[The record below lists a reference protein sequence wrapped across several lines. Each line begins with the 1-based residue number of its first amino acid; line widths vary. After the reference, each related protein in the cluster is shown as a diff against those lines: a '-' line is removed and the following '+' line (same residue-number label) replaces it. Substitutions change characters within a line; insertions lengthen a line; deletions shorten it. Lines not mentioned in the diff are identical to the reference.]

1 MVGLIAGVVWVG
13 VAEVEVV
20 LVELV
25 VTVKD
30 RLVDEVENEVTDLAW
45 VEELLDLEFDELL
58 IFDLV
63 DVVEESEKELDV
75 DLFDEV
81 EVCTNDELEVVT
93 VEVPSM

>member
-30 RLVDEVENEVTDLAW
+30 RLVDEVENEVTDLA
-45 VEELLDLEFDELL
+45 
-58 IFDLV
+58 
-63 DVVEESEKELDV
+63 
-75 DLFDEV
+75 
-81 EVCTNDELEVVT
+81 
-93 VEVPSM
+93 